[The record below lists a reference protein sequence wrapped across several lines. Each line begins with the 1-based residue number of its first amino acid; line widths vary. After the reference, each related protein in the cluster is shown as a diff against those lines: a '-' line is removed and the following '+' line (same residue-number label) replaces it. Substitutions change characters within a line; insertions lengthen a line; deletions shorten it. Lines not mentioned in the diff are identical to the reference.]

1 MESSK
6 KKKLTSC
13 YQRDCASGSCVMHT
27 CVLRSRARQAA
38 LFVPQ
43 TLLFPPQTCKHAPIW
58 SVAETIYLDFSLTFF
73 FIFCHFPYVVRTMF
87 PSAGLARLFTL
98 MRCPPPVHRV
108 VRREAVLQRHG
119 SSRRAK
125 RRHTCRA
132 RAKPN
137 PKTRKVIGRLAGA
150 AGAAGRE
157 CDLFWLVGYCSDL
170 AKAHFSSGVEPSCFD
185 QMTETGDFKQVSAR
199 FQMWNLCNQNTAQH

>member
-1 MESSK
+1 MDATAAVTSLWEKSRDGKKLKK

-27 CVLRSRARQAA
+27 CVLWSRARQAA

-58 SVAETIYLDFSLTFF
+58 SVAETIYLDFGLIFF
-73 FIFCHFPYVVRTMF
+73 FFCCHFPYVIRTMF

-98 MRCPPPVHRV
+98 MRCPPPAHRV

-125 RRHTCRA
+125 WGHACRA

-137 PKTRKVIGRLAGA
+137 PRTWKVIGRLAGA
-150 AGAAGRE
+150 ARSRWERVWPFLIGGLLLR
-157 CDLFWLVGYCSDL
+157 LG
-170 AKAHFSSGVEPSCFD
+170 
-185 QMTETGDFKQVSAR
+185 
-199 FQMWNLCNQNTAQH
+199 